1 MKTYRK
7 AIYMRIFVEAGRR
20 VYYTV
25 NSAVRTGHLPGGIR
39 GERIETGVSHNT
51 ENYMHEFT
59 FVSHLSGIIP
69 DRDKRRN
76 SYHV

>member
-25 NSAVRTGHLPGGIR
+25 NSAVRTGTCRAASVGNELKPVFHIKQK
-39 GERIETGVSHNT
+39 
-51 ENYMHEFT
+51 
-59 FVSHLSGIIP
+59 IICMSS
-69 DRDKRRN
+69 RLFHI
-76 SYHV
+76 YQV